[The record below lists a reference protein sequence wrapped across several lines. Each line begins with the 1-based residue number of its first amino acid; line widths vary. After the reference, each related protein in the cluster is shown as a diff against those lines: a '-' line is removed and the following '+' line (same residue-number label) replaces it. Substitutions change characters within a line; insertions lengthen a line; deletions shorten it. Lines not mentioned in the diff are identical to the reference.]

1 MITNEQILLLQNEV
15 ERLRRDNLRLRR
27 NAKKKAAYIERI
39 NRAYSDAIHLCVHMA
54 NGQGIRPT
62 RKYCAERLGIGRRRW
77 QAAIALLRIARL
89 FGGRRWVET
98 TDQMAADRL
107 ATARQTALDTPQA
120 FYSRL
125 SRHGRDEWKRRER
138 NKDCNASA
146 VKMRVRQ

>member
-1 MITNEQILLLQNEV
+1 MITNEEILLLQNEV

-39 NRAYSDAIHLCVHMA
+39 NRAHSDALHFCVHMA

-62 RKYCAERLGIGRRRW
+62 REYCAERLGIGRRRW

-98 TDQMAADRL
+98 TDQIAADRL
-107 ATARQTALDTPQA
+107 SVARQTALDDPRS
-120 FYSRL
+120 FYARL
-125 SRHGRDEWKRRER
+125 PGHGRDEWKR
-138 NKDCNASA
+138 KQ
-146 VKMRVRQ
+146 RQQNL

>member
-1 MITNEQILLLQNEV
+1 MITNEEILLLQNEV

-27 NAKKKAAYIERI
+27 NAKKRAAYTERI
-39 NRAYSDAIHLCVHMA
+39 NRAHGDALHFAIHMA

-62 RKYCAERLGIGRRRW
+62 REYCAERLGIGRRRW

-98 TDQMAADRL
+98 TDQIAADRL
-107 ATARQTALDTPQA
+107 SVARQTALDNPQA

-125 SRHGRDEWKRRER
+125 PGHGRDEWKR
-138 NKDCNASA
+138 KQ
-146 VKMRVRQ
+146 RQQNL